1 MGAVKVVV
9 LGGSGVATPELVN
22 AIVSSPG
29 RTRPIKLV
37 LVGRSLEKLEKVAAV
52 ARHMAGDDAPGDAGA
67 PEHTGGLLSVS
78 HTTDAQVALSGA
90 DYVINQIRVGG
101 LEARAFDETFPQELG
116 LPGEET
122 VGPGGFANA
131 SRTIPVVLEYART
144 MERVCPAATLLTF
157 ANPSSLVQYA
167 ITRYT
172 QVHTIGL
179 CDSPISLIN
188 SIAAALDA
196 PADELTVDYVGM
208 HHFGWVTGVWWRGR
222 NVLLEALAKAAD
234 VARDVEPA
242 ITQAIGAIPGAYLN
256 YVFHPDR
263 MLARKKGK
271 RPRAEELIELQDEIL
286 AEYERPL
293 AARKPAAL
301 VRRKAHWYAA
311 IVAPVLLALVE
322 SGGPMVRWSDVPIG
336 PHRPPSAPIG
346 VHRLRLPAYSPLH
359 TERRQ
364 RPHDLLVAARGRG
377 GGPHPAGRWPR
388 APSGHRPCTAGR
400 SGACPGEL
408 HLRDAG
414 RGSHRGAGS
423 GQGPA
428 CAARE
433 PDRPYLRPGGG
444 CAGTSVGGRTV
455 NGGWRMEDGVLRFAI
470 CAWRLDGGFGTR
482 QWTAVDA

>member
-52 ARHMAGDDAPGDAGA
+52 ARHMADDDVPGDTGA

-78 HTTDAQVALSGA
+78 HTTDAEAALSGA

-172 QVHTIGL
+172 RVHTIGL

-222 NVLLEALAKAAD
+222 DVLPEALAKAAD

-286 AEYERPL
+286 VEYERRL

-322 SGGPMVRWSDVPIG
+322 GSSSM
-336 PHRPPSAPIG
+336 HA
-346 VHRLRLPAYSPLH
+346 
-359 TERRQ
+359 
-364 RPHDLLVAARGRG
+364 
-377 GGPHPAGRWPR
+377 AGRDSRRTHRRCTHRFILNVVNGHTISWLPPEAVVEVPTLLEGGRVRPLATGPVPPDVQALVQANCTYEMLAVEAIVERDR
-388 APSGHRPCTAGR
+388 AKALRALLANPIIHTYDQAAGVLER
-400 SGACPGEL
+400 VWARTGNGK
-408 HLRDAG
+408 RDA
-414 RGSHRGAGS
+414 
-423 GQGPA
+423 
-428 CAARE
+428 
-433 PDRPYLRPGGG
+433 
-444 CAGTSVGGRTV
+444 
-455 NGGWRMEDGVLRFAI
+455 
-470 CAWRLDGGFGTR
+470 
-482 QWTAVDA
+482 

>member
-1 MGAVKVVV
+1 MKVVV
-9 LGGSGVATPELVN
+9 LGGSGVATPELVD
-22 AIVSSPG
+22 AIREGIVHSPD
-29 RTRPIKLV
+29 RTRRGWIDPIKLV

-52 ARHMAGDDAPGDAGA
+52 ARHMAGDDAPGD
-67 PEHTGGLLSVS
+67 TGGLLSVS
-78 HTTDAQVALSGA
+78 HTTDAKVALSGA

-188 SIAAALDA
+188 SIAAALDT

-222 NVLLEALAKAAD
+222 DVLPEALAKAAD

-242 ITQAIGAIPGAYLN
+242 VTQAIGAIPGAYLN

-286 AEYERPL
+286 ADYERPL
-293 AARKPAAL
+293 AARMRGMSTSLASDRKPVAL

-311 IVAPVLLALVE
+311 IVAPVLLALIE

-336 PHRPPSAPIG
+336 PHRPPSAYTG
-346 VHRLRLPAYSPLH
+346 CDSRRTHRFILNVVNGHTIPWLPPEAVVEVPTLLEGGRVRPLATGPVPPDVQALVQANCTYEMLAVEAIVEQDRAKALRA
-359 TERRQ
+359 
-364 RPHDLLVAARGRG
+364 LLVNPIVHTYDQAA
-377 GGPHPAGRWPR
+377 
-388 APSGHRPCTAGR
+388 
-400 SGACPGEL
+400 
-408 HLRDAG
+408 
-414 RGSHRGAGS
+414 
-423 GQGPA
+423 
-428 CAARE
+428 
-433 PDRPYLRPGGG
+433 
-444 CAGTSVGGRTV
+444 
-455 NGGWRMEDGVLRFAI
+455 GVLERVWA
-470 CAWRLDGGFGTR
+470 RTGNVKRET
-482 QWTAVDA
+482 

>member
-1 MGAVKVVV
+1 MKVVV
-9 LGGSGVATPELVN
+9 LGGSGVATPELVD
-22 AIVSSPG
+22 AIREGIVHSPD
-29 RTRPIKLV
+29 RTRRGWIDPIKLV

-52 ARHMAGDDAPGDAGA
+52 ARHMAGDDAPGD
-67 PEHTGGLLSVS
+67 TGGLLSVS
-78 HTTDAQVALSGA
+78 HTTDAKVALSGA

-222 NVLLEALAKAAD
+222 DVLPEALAKAAD

-242 ITQAIGAIPGAYLN
+242 VTQAIGAIPGAYLN

-271 RPRAEELIELQDEIL
+271 RPRAEELIKLQDEIL
-286 AEYERPL
+286 ADYERPL
-293 AARKPAAL
+293 AAGQKPAAL

-322 SGGPMVRWSDVPIG
+322 SGGPMVRWSDG
-336 PHRPPSAPIG
+336 PMYPSAPIG

-377 GGPHPAGRWPR
+377 GGPHPAGGWPC

-414 RGSHRGAGS
+414 RGSHRGARS

-444 CAGTSVGGRTV
+444 CAGASVG
-455 NGGWRMEDGVLRFAI
+455 EDGKRETGNVMRVACSVVFE
-470 CAWRLDGGFGTR
+470 
-482 QWTAVDA
+482 

>member
-1 MGAVKVVV
+1 MSKEGVVKPDVLIRVVV
-9 LGGSGVATPELVN
+9 LGGSGVATPELVD
-22 AIVSSPG
+22 AIVQSPS
-29 RTRPIKLV
+29 RTRPIELV
-37 LVGRSLEKLEKVAAV
+37 LVGRTPDKLDKVAAV
-52 ARHMAGDDAPGDAGA
+52 ARRLTGDDP
-67 PEHTGGLLSVS
+67 LLAVS
-78 HTTDAQVALSGA
+78 HTLDTEAALSGA
-90 DYVINQIRVGG
+90 AYVINQIRVGG

-222 NVLLEALAKAAD
+222 DVLPEALAKAAD

-286 AEYERPL
+286 ADYERSL
-293 AARKPAAL
+293 AARMRGMSTSLASGQKPVAL

-322 SGGPMVRWSDVPIG
+322 SGGPMVRWSDGPMYPSAPIG
-336 PHRPPSAPIG
+336 RHRPPSAYTG
-346 VHRLRLPAYSPLH
+346 CDSRRTHRFILN
-359 TERRQ
+359 
-364 RPHDLLVAARGRG
+364 V
-377 GGPHPAGRWPR
+377 
-388 APSGHRPCTAGR
+388 
-400 SGACPGEL
+400 
-408 HLRDAG
+408 
-414 RGSHRGAGS
+414 
-423 GQGPA
+423 
-428 CAARE
+428 
-433 PDRPYLRPGGG
+433 
-444 CAGTSVGGRTV
+444 V
-455 NGGWRMEDGVLRFAI
+455 NGHTISWLPPEAVVEVPTLLEDGRVRPLATGPVPPDVQALVQANCTYEMLAVEAIVERDRAKALRALLANPIVHTYDQAAGVLER
-470 CAWRLDGGFGTR
+470 AWARTGNGKRET
-482 QWTAVDA
+482 

>member
-1 MGAVKVVV
+1 MKVVV
-9 LGGSGVATPELVN
+9 LGGSGVATPELVD
-22 AIVSSPG
+22 AIREGIVHSPD
-29 RTRPIKLV
+29 RTRRGWIDPINLV

-78 HTTDAQVALSGA
+78 HTTDAEAALSGA

-222 NVLLEALAKAAD
+222 NVLPEALAKAAD

-263 MLARKKGK
+263 ILARKKGK

-322 SGGPMVRWSDVPIG
+322 SGSPMYPWAYTGCDPRRTHRFILNVVNGHTISWLPPEAVVEVP
-336 PHRPPSAPIG
+336 
-346 VHRLRLPAYSPLH
+346 
-359 TERRQ
+359 T
-364 RPHDLLVAARGRG
+364 LL
-377 GGPHPAGRWPR
+377 
-388 APSGHRPCTAGR
+388 
-400 SGACPGEL
+400 E
-408 HLRDAG
+408 
-414 RGSHRGAGS
+414 
-423 GQGPA
+423 
-428 CAARE
+428 
-433 PDRPYLRPGGG
+433 
-444 CAGTSVGGRTV
+444 GGRVRPLATGPV
-455 NGGWRMEDGVLRFAI
+455 PPDVQALVQANCTYEMLAVEAIVERDRAKALRALLANPIVHTYDQAAGVLERVWA
-470 CAWRLDGGFGTR
+470 RTGNGKRET
-482 QWTAVDA
+482 

>member
-78 HTTDAQVALSGA
+78 HTTGAKVALSGA

-188 SIAAALDA
+188 SIAAALDT

-222 NVLLEALAKAAD
+222 NVLPEALAKAAD

-311 IVAPVLLALVE
+311 IVAPVLLALIE
-322 SGGPMVRWSDVPIG
+322 SGGPMVRWSDGPMYPSAPIG
-336 PHRPPSAPIG
+336 RHRPPSAYAGCDPRRT
-346 VHRLRLPAYSPLH
+346 HRFILNVVNGHTISWLPPEAVVEVP
-359 TERRQ
+359 T
-364 RPHDLLVAARGRG
+364 LL
-377 GGPHPAGRWPR
+377 
-388 APSGHRPCTAGR
+388 
-400 SGACPGEL
+400 E
-408 HLRDAG
+408 
-414 RGSHRGAGS
+414 
-423 GQGPA
+423 
-428 CAARE
+428 
-433 PDRPYLRPGGG
+433 
-444 CAGTSVGGRTV
+444 GGRVRPLATGPV
-455 NGGWRMEDGVLRFAI
+455 PPDVQALVQANCTYEMLAVEAIVERDRAKALRALLANPIVHTYDQAAGVLERVWA
-470 CAWRLDGGFGTR
+470 RTGNGKRET
-482 QWTAVDA
+482 